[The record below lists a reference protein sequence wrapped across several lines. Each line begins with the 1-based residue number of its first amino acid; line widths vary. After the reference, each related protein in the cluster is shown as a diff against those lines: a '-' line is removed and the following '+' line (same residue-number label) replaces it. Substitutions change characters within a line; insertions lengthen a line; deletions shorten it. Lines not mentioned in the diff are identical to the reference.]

1 MIDPASV
8 LQGRTRET
16 KIRRDAEG
24 RWFNDEVEV
33 THVLL
38 KQAFDRWLGRAPD
51 GSGRYCL
58 SNDINWAYVA
68 LEGAPRFV
76 RRVAVDGAE
85 VTLAL
90 SDESEVPL
98 DLDTLRQGHDGAL
111 YCTVPGEL
119 VARFDRHAMMQLAA
133 IADEDAEGVYLAV
146 GGRAVR
152 PPMVDDP
159 LAPCARCA
167 SRKS

>member
-24 RWFNDEVEV
+24 RWFNDGVEV
-33 THVLL
+33 THPLL

-76 RRVAVDGAE
+76 RRVTIGEDQTVS
-85 VTLAL
+85 LLL
-90 SDESEVPL
+90 SDEREVSL
-98 DLDTLRQGHDGAL
+98 DPATLRQGPDGAL
-111 YCTVPGEL
+111 YCTVQGDL

-133 IADEDAEGVYLAV
+133 ITEEDAAGVYLAL

-152 PPMVDDP
+152 PPSVSDP
-159 LAPCARCA
+159 LA
-167 SRKS
+167 

>member
-24 RWFNDEVEV
+24 RWFNDDVEV
-33 THVLL
+33 THPLL
-38 KQAFDRWLGRAPD
+38 KQAFDRWLGWAPD

-76 RRVAVDGAE
+76 RRVAIREGGVVSLG
-85 VTLAL
+85 L
-90 SDESEVPL
+90 SDESEVAL
-98 DLDTLRQGHDGAL
+98 DPATLRQGPDGAL
-111 YCTVPGEL
+111 YCTVPCDL

-133 IADEDAEGVYLAV
+133 ITDEDAAGVYLAL

-152 PPMVDDP
+152 PPVVSDP
-159 LAPCARCA
+159 LASFEAA
-167 SRKS
+167 